1 VRKKGDSGNGQV
13 VSVRCST
20 RAWNI
25 FLCSDSFT
33 STWAGSEKESSKGDN
48 VKLNDDSK
56 RMVLLGHVGRLRN
69 SAPDV
74 RRIAIQSISKV
85 AGPREL
91 LLQLLL
97 HERVGLEPLVLNDFD
112 LVQVVW
118 IFRNYPT
125 GRTSS

>member
-1 VRKKGDSGNGQV
+1 
-13 VSVRCST
+13 
-20 RAWNI
+20 
-25 FLCSDSFT
+25 
-33 STWAGSEKESSKGDN
+33 

-91 LLQLLL
+91 LLQLFL
-97 HERVGLEPLVLNDFD
+97 HERVCLGL
-112 LVQVVW
+112 
-118 IFRNYPT
+118 
-125 GRTSS
+125 